1 MIHAGW
7 LAVPIDEGSA
17 VVPIDDDI
25 VHDVHGSADCLCEP
39 DLVPVVSD
47 GELPGF
53 MYVHHALDG
62 RVDDE

>member
-17 VVPIDDDI
+17 VIPLDDDI
-25 VHDVHGSADCLCEP
+25 VHDVHGSPDCVCEP
-39 DLVPVVSD
+39 EVVPVVHR
-47 GELPGF
+47 GNFGV
-53 MYVHHALDG
+53 MYVHQALDG